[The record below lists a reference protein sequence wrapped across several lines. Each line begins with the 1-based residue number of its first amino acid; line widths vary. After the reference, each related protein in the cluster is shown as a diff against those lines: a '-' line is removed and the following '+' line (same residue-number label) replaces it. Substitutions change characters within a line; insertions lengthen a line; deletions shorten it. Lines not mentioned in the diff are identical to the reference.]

1 MMSNLVYLMCSL
13 PSLKFGQAPPITM
26 AEFTEDAKSQLSAK
40 HFKKLEPVDIYK
52 ATDSK
57 GKVSLKSIAV
67 MLSDMK
73 QDMSELREAKS
84 QKRTPSLVR
93 LPLTVV
99 NANPLEREKLIMRW
113 QWEELDTIQ
122 AGETFT
128 LTEVMVYKLR
138 LQILDRLNSFD
149 KERGSQVLASV
160 VNPPKKK
167 EE

>member
-1 MMSNLVYLMCSL
+1 MSNLVYLMCSL

-26 AEFTEDAKSQLSAK
+26 DEFTEDARNQLSAK
-40 HFKKLEPVDIYK
+40 HFKKLEPVDIYQ
-52 ATDSK
+52 ATDSE

-67 MLSDMK
+67 MLDDMK
-73 QDMSELREAKS
+73 EDMAELREAKA
-84 QKRTPSLVR
+84 QKRTPNLMR
-93 LPLTVV
+93 LPVTVV
-99 NANPLEREKLIMRW
+99 HANPLEREKQIMRW
-113 QWEELDTIQ
+113 QWEELDSIQ
-122 AGETFT
+122 AGESFT

-138 LQILDRLNSFD
+138 LQILNRLNSFD